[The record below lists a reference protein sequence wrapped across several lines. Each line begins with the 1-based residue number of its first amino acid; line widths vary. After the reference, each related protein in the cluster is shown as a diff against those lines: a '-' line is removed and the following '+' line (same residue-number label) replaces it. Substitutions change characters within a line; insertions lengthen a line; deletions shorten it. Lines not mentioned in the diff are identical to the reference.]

1 VMESAQGEMSRE
13 EVQTGKLILLIQSG
27 DHKQLEQVLKTN
39 SSLVN
44 HYSGNEK
51 KDTMTPL
58 HFAVMLYSI
67 PCVKILCKYGAD
79 VHVKVKTGV
88 WSGKSSLDIAEDCG
102 FDDILEELRKE
113 RVKPSDS
120 DNEILE
126 GLMDKEK
133 RLMTLL
139 EQARAESAGLSAEDI
154 EAQNGPFVTDEYL
167 NSVLGPLKEQISLL
181 TVKYDQLEKKNKEL
195 SEKLQS
201 QEKIISVIV
210 SKINL

>member
-1 VMESAQGEMSRE
+1 
-13 EVQTGKLILLIQSG
+13 
-27 DHKQLEQVLKTN
+27 
-39 SSLVN
+39 
-44 HYSGNEK
+44 
-51 KDTMTPL
+51 
-58 HFAVMLYSI
+58 
-67 PCVKILCKYGAD
+67 
-79 VHVKVKTGV
+79 
-88 WSGKSSLDIAEDCG
+88 
-102 FDDILEELRKE
+102 
-113 RVKPSDS
+113 
-120 DNEILE
+120 
-126 GLMDKEK
+126 MDKEK